1 MPKLETLP
9 EMVLTTADIK
19 DGIRY
24 NGGACPVARCL
35 RRHYPT
41 AFDIFVAMSAW
52 IVIGDYESVF
62 RLSKPLM
69 VWMERFDSDK
79 LTDTMPFKLHLN
91 DNRQIDIKEDANV
104 S

>member
-9 EMVLTTADIK
+9 EMVLTTADIE
-19 DGIRY
+19 GGVRY
-24 NGGACPVARCL
+24 NGNYCPVAICL

-41 AFDIFVAMSAW
+41 AWDIFVSLYVW
-52 IVIGDYESVF
+52 VDYHDSSNKFEV
-62 RLSKPLM
+62 SKPLLI
-69 VWMERFDSDK
+69 WMNGFDSGK

-91 DNRQIDIKEDANV
+91 DEGQIDIKEDANV